1 MLMILM
7 AGEKEITNSRK
18 EEWQLNFDFEQV
30 FQLQLGIH
38 GPIDERVED
47 LFLTVRQHLIL
58 RHQYD

>member
-7 AGEKEITNSRK
+7 AGEKKITNSRK

-38 GPIDERVED
+38 GPIDGRVED
-47 LFLTVRQHLIL
+47 LFLTVR
-58 RHQYD
+58 RH

>member
-18 EEWQLNFDFEQV
+18 EKWQLNFDFEQV

-38 GPIDERVED
+38 GPIDEHVGD
-47 LFLTVRQHLIL
+47 PSLTVL
-58 RHQYD
+58 RH